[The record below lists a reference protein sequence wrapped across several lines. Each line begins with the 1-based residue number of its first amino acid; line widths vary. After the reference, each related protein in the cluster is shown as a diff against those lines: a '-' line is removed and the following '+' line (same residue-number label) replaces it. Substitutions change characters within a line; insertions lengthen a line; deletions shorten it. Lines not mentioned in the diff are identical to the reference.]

1 VNWFSSFCPQPL
13 RTDIGERIRA
23 AFGALIG
30 IGLTGLVSNY
40 WGSGGVVALLLV
52 GPIGASAVLLFAVP
66 ASPLAQPW
74 SIIGGNTLAA
84 LIGVAVLKFMLPP
97 LVAASLAVGLT
108 LAAMSFFRC
117 VHPPSGAIALTAILG
132 GQTVLDAGFSFVFVP
147 VLLNSFILMLVAL
160 VYNNATGHSYPH
172 KAHPARHSHS
182 LEGPSVLTDADFDE
196 VLADYGDSL
205 DISRADIK
213 ALYFELRGRADARRR
228 GFQSR

>member
-1 VNWFSSFCPQPL
+1 MQSDL
-13 RTDIGERIRA
+13 KERLRA
-23 AFGALIG
+23 ALGALIG
-30 IGLTGLVSNY
+30 IGLTGLVSSY
-40 WGSGGVVALLLV
+40 WGGGNLVALLLV

-74 SIIGGNTLAA
+74 SVIGGNTLAA
-84 LIGVAVLKFMLPP
+84 FIGVVVLKLMLPP
-97 LVAASLAVGLT
+97 LLAASLAVGVT
-108 LAAMSFFRC
+108 LAAMPFLRC

-132 GQTVLDAGFSFVFVP
+132 GQTVLDAGFGFVFVP

-160 VYNNATGHSYPH
+160 IYNNATGHSYPH
-172 KAHPARHSHS
+172 RAHPARHSHS
-182 LEGPSVLTDADFDE
+182 LEGPSVLTDDDFDE
-196 VLADYGDSL
+196 VLADYGDAL